1 MSVPQYYF
9 LSAVIAAGVC
19 ALLLL
24 AYLPRIRA
32 WFGAFS
38 KGERLVNE
46 ERNRLAVLVP
56 ARNES
61 QAIGPLLESLSR
73 QNYRNF
79 AVFVIVSDPADPTIK
94 MAEEKGF
101 ATVVAADQTCK
112 SDALDA
118 AVQRILSRNQNEFD
132 AYLILD
138 ADTSIRD
145 GYLSAMNDAMA
156 SGCEV
161 IVSKKI
167 VKNYALG
174 RKALTFQGAANGYIW
189 TVFDQMGNKYKSK
202 RHIALFTVG
211 SGLLVSK
218 KIILTDGGWPYK
230 STLTEDCELAGDM
243 IANHWSSY
251 YAEFAPI
258 YMEEAPSLEMTNKR
272 RNRWMSGLTSAQM
285 LYRRKDFSFGTAR
298 DVYFSYSIFIS
309 YAYFGLL
316 GLFALGNAAASLW
329 YFVFDRNLVAY
340 PLFSCIGALLA
351 IYLSFLFMAV
361 VGFCAMFH
369 DVKGHWLFRIATLF
383 VVPFHYLGYF
393 PIMAKVFLGKGPK
406 KWETIARVG
415 GSKDIR
421 R

>member
-1 MSVPQYYF
+1 MSVPQYYL
-9 LSAVIAAGVC
+9 LSAVIVAGVC

-46 ERNRLAVLVP
+46 TRNRLAVLVP

-73 QNYRNF
+73 QSYDDF

-118 AVQRILSRNQNEFD
+118 AVQRILSRDRNEFD

-138 ADTSIRD
+138 ADTSIKD
-145 GYLSAMNDAMA
+145 DYLSAMNDAMA

-174 RKALTFQGAANGYIW
+174 GKSLTFQGAANGYIW

-202 RHIALFTVG
+202 RHISLFTVG

-285 LYRRKDFSFGTAR
+285 LYRRKDFSFGSAR
-298 DVYFSYSIFIS
+298 DIYFSYSIFIS

-329 YFVFDRNLVAY
+329 YFVFDRSLVAY
-340 PLFSCIGALLA
+340 PLFSCLGALLA

-361 VGFCAMFH
+361 VGFCAMLH

-393 PIMAKVFLGKGPK
+393 PIMVKVFLGKGPK
-406 KWETIARVG
+406 KWESIARVG
-415 GSKDIR
+415 NSRDIR